1 VAIDGKAMKRAYE
14 KGKQATPKMMVSAW
28 GAEARMTL
36 AARAVHKGNEVAAAI
51 EMLSH
56 LNIKGAI
63 VTGDALHCNRRMAET
78 VIARGADYVLP
89 IKGNQDSLLSDAR
102 AEIAKADD
110 PPAAMTKSEEHGR
123 TETRRAVIVEASP
136 LVAHHAFPGLKAIG
150 MIEATRTID
159 GKTETVVRYFA
170 LSRRFRPSQLLR
182 IVRDHWGIENR
193 LHWIL
198 DVVLDEDLA
207 RTRKDHGAENLAI
220 LRRLAL
226 NIVRA
231 DTSKGSLA
239 GKLRKAAWN
248 DENLFMLLSQMR
260 S

>member
-1 VAIDGKAMKRAYE
+1 
-14 KGKQATPKMMVSAW
+14 
-28 GAEARMTL
+28 
-36 AARAVHKGNEVAAAI
+36 
-51 EMLSH
+51 
-56 LNIKGAI
+56 
-63 VTGDALHCNRRMAET
+63 
-78 VIARGADYVLP
+78 
-89 IKGNQDSLLSDAR
+89 
-102 AEIAKADD
+102 
-110 PPAAMTKSEEHGR
+110 
-123 TETRRAVIVEASP
+123 
-136 LVAHHAFPGLKAIG
+136 

-193 LHWIL
+193 LHWVL

>member
-136 LVAHHAFPGLKAIG
+136 PRRASCVSRPQGDRHDRGHTNHRRQDRDGRSLFRVVSPVQAVTAAAHRARPLGDR
-150 MIEATRTID
+150 EPP
-159 GKTETVVRYFA
+159 A
-170 LSRRFRPSQLLR
+170 LGSRR
-182 IVRDHWGIENR
+182 G
-193 LHWIL
+193 
-198 DVVLDEDLA
+198 A
-207 RTRKDHGAENLAI
+207 R
-220 LRRLAL
+220 
-226 NIVRA
+226 
-231 DTSKGSLA
+231 
-239 GKLRKAAWN
+239 
-248 DENLFMLLSQMR
+248 
-260 S
+260 